1 MAQHFHNTFI
11 LLLYFILTC
20 KELTTQQFLKILWW
34 QQDVLTFSKKKNAM
48 SITFSQ
54 QIIGSRLLQVV
65 IGGQKINFIGKFR
78 LEPITI
84 Y

>member
-1 MAQHFHNTFI
+1 M
-11 LLLYFILTC
+11 
-20 KELTTQQFLKILWW
+20 KILWR
-34 QQDVLTFSKKKNAM
+34 QQDVLTFLTKKKNAM

-65 IGGQKINFIGKFR
+65 IGGQKSNFIGKFR

-84 Y
+84 YYLWFVMKVL